1 MDSTGPSGRQVSLP
15 SAINLSTFT
24 AARMKEIKA
33 MRKALSENAGTKMA
47 FQKLPKHMRRRAMSH
62 VVKRLPRRLR
72 EIHFNQMKKSGLPPK
87 TSKLSRKHRRRPL
100 NLKCEYSRRQRRV
113 KWLDTHI
120 WHAKRF
126 HMVEKWG
133 FKLPKQPCDK
143 SFRAC
148 YRATTQHCLV
158 QDLSYIRCIEIAGA
172 YPSIISKLAKVTDS
186 KIGLT
191 FSATCFCEGKKF
203 GTLTIFDPDC
213 TNSMRKAI
221 GEVDFFW
228 DQPKSEK
235 RTLWVFVHPAYYAR
249 ILELFVGLFEIDL
262 SLEENVNKSGGVIV
276 KELQYDLGKFRLTGP
291 LSTAILKHAL
301 RTPILNENCKNLPP
315 WINSESMDIFNEQNQ
330 AFADLTNVNCLPPNM
345 VLAVVVQ
352 DPRMVWPQKRTK
364 ATLDDIQ
371 TLEDIDIETF
381 QKNLSFSPL
390 LVDSFRNF
398 VQYFKMSNA
407 QIVEMRKSSLV
418 PGLEL
423 PGEQQS
429 VIPIILLWRVGNR
442 TSNNNGYGSG
452 WDVIVPSVWSQA
464 FFMSFVMWGGRVG
477 GLRETESIA
486 FEKSQCDLLYPDTTA
501 GEQEEHVL
509 TDTYRDTFF
518 RLPPNKRTNFN
529 KFAIASPFSFN
540 WKLLIS
546 DWSGQHCSTFFVLRD
561 RLVLKEIQDGPA
573 EVLGKGHKT
582 AKKTKSE
589 QLYSEGTSRDE
600 IVEPMHK
607 DLLAQKRKA
616 LRQEHKSLLQKLRRR
631 RKRCRK
637 LKKPSSPTD
646 IDILT
651 TYRHKMRSLWL
662 PEPKTIRYSC
672 IRPVIGFIKHGAFS
686 FTFGQSKGLGYIAG
700 SALTS
705 LTAKNKVLIRNP
717 NSQKY
722 KAAVLDIVVE

>member
-87 TSKLSRKHRRRPL
+87 TSKLSRKHRR
-100 NLKCEYSRRQRRV
+100 
-113 KWLDTHI
+113 
-120 WHAKRF
+120 F

-191 FSATCFCEGKKF
+191 FSATCFCEVY
-203 GTLTIFDPDC
+203 L
-213 TNSMRKAI
+213 
-221 GEVDFFW
+221 
-228 DQPKSEK
+228 
-235 RTLWVFVHPAYYAR
+235 
-249 ILELFVGLFEIDL
+249 
-262 SLEENVNKSGGVIV
+262 NV
-276 KELQYDLGKFRLTGP
+276 
-291 LSTAILKHAL
+291 
-301 RTPILNENCKNLPP
+301 
-315 WINSESMDIFNEQNQ
+315 
-330 AFADLTNVNCLPPNM
+330 
-345 VLAVVVQ
+345 
-352 DPRMVWPQKRTK
+352 
-364 ATLDDIQ
+364 
-371 TLEDIDIETF
+371 
-381 QKNLSFSPL
+381 
-390 LVDSFRNF
+390 
-398 VQYFKMSNA
+398 
-407 QIVEMRKSSLV
+407 
-418 PGLEL
+418 
-423 PGEQQS
+423 
-429 VIPIILLWRVGNR
+429 
-442 TSNNNGYGSG
+442 GYGSG

-561 RLVLKEIQDGPA
+561 RLVLKEIQKFLTGGVAAPLLPDNCLIPVKLLT
-573 EVLGKGHKT
+573 EKKGVCSRFGLICT
-582 AKKTKSE
+582 IE
-589 QLYSEGTSRDE
+589 EGTSRDE

>member
-1 MDSTGPSGRQVSLP
+1 
-15 SAINLSTFT
+15 
-24 AARMKEIKA
+24 
-33 MRKALSENAGTKMA
+33 
-47 FQKLPKHMRRRAMSH
+47 
-62 VVKRLPRRLR
+62 
-72 EIHFNQMKKSGLPPK
+72 
-87 TSKLSRKHRRRPL
+87 
-100 NLKCEYSRRQRRV
+100 
-113 KWLDTHI
+113 
-120 WHAKRF
+120 
-126 HMVEKWG
+126 MVEKWG